1 MNAPFKS
8 LAAPIRASLEVT
20 STIPSQVE
28 GISSISEKKKRDT
41 PYTSEVDFISCHPSL

>member
-28 GISSISEKKKRDT
+28 GISSISEKER
-41 PYTSEVDFISCHPSL
+41 HSLHFRS